1 MTLRADARRNRA
13 RILEAAEKVL
23 VERGTTVSTEEIA
36 RAAGVGVGTL
46 FRHFPTKEELI
57 QGVFVARLHRLAD
70 DAFRLA
76 ESSDPGK
83 ALTSFLRQAV
93 AQGEVK
99 NALAAMLTSAGVDL
113 QEAAG
118 EVHQEVRRALGTLLR
133 SAQETG
139 AVRRDLEVSDLIG
152 LLAGTS
158 RAIEYAGSDVTAR
171 DRILAVVLDGLRP
184 PSPAGWARRDGPADG
199 TATAQP
205 AAGRAAPSP
214 SSGQADQTS
223 NGQADQTTSGQA
235 DQK

>member
-1 MTLRADARRNRA
+1 MTMRADARRNRA

-36 RAAGVGVGTL
+36 RAAGVGIGTL

-113 QEAAG
+113 RETAG
-118 EVHQEVRRALGTLLR
+118 EAQQEVKRALGTLLR

-139 AVRRDLEVSDLIG
+139 AVRRDLEVADLIG

-158 RAIEYAGSDVTAR
+158 RAIEYAGSDVAAR
-171 DRILAVVLDGLRP
+171 ERILAVILDGLRP
-184 PSPAGWARRDGPADG
+184 PAGAPTALPAKGEATASPAPR
-199 TATAQP
+199 
-205 AAGRAAPSP
+205 
-214 SSGQADQTS
+214 
-223 NGQADQTTSGQA
+223 TT
-235 DQK
+235 

>member
-23 VERGTTVSTEEIA
+23 VERGTTASTEEIA
-36 RAAGVGVGTL
+36 RAAGVGIGTL
-46 FRHFPTKEELI
+46 FRHFPTKEALI
-57 QGVFVARLHRLAD
+57 QGVFVARLRRLAD
-70 DAFRLA
+70 DASRLA

-113 QEAAG
+113 HEAAG
-118 EVHQEVRRALGTLLR
+118 EAQQEVRRALGMLLCG
-133 SAQETG
+133 AQETG
-139 AVRRDLEVSDLIG
+139 AVRRDLEVADLIG

-171 DRILAVVLDGLRP
+171 DRILAVILDGLRP
-184 PSPAGWARRDGPADG
+184 PERS
-199 TATAQP
+199 
-205 AAGRAAPSP
+205 
-214 SSGQADQTS
+214 
-223 NGQADQTTSGQA
+223 
-235 DQK
+235 